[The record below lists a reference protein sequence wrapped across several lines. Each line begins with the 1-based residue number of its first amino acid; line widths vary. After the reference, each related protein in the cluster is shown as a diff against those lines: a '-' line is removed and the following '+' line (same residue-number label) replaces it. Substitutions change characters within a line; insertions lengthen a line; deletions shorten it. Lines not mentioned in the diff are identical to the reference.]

1 MEATYWLKQSA
12 DKPLFEDL
20 LWSRPEN
27 KQAAGKLLIIG
38 GNSFGFAA
46 VGEAYQ
52 QATKAGIGS
61 ARVLLPQAI
70 KKVVGPILMNGEFA
84 PSTPSG
90 SFSQKALDTWLE
102 LAAWS
107 DGVLLAG
114 DIGRNSETAILL
126 EKFLHKFSGQV
137 TITKDAIEY
146 ATSAPQLIA
155 NRQNTCVVLSI
166 SQLQR
171 LFTALKSPRHI
182 ALGMGLPR
190 LVDALNDFSQ
200 THPFHIVTKH
210 LENIVVAVNG
220 HISTTK
226 LAEDK
231 ELWRVST
238 AAHSAVWWLQNP
250 TKPFEAISTAGLAQ
264 GDIDD

>member
-1 MEATYWLKQSA
+1 MMEATYWLKQSA
-12 DKPLFEDL
+12 EKPLFEDL

-27 KQAAGKLLIIG
+27 KQTAGKLLVIG

-52 QATKAGIGS
+52 HAIKAGVGS

-70 KKVVGPILMNGEFA
+70 KKIVGPILVNGEFA

-90 SFSQKALDTWLE
+90 SFSQKALDSWLE

-126 EKFLHKFSGQV
+126 EKFLQKYGGQV
-137 TITKDAIEY
+137 TITKDAVEY
-146 ATSAPQLIA
+146 VTTAPKLIA
-155 NRQNTCVVLSI
+155 ERQNTCVVLSI

-182 ALGMGLPR
+182 ALGMGLPS
-190 LVDALNDFSQ
+190 LVDALHDFTQ
-200 THPFHIVTKH
+200 THPFYIVTKH
-210 LENIVVAVNG
+210 LENIVVAFG
-220 HISTTK
+220 GQISTTK
-226 LAEDK
+226 LTDDK
-231 ELWRVST
+231 DIWRVST

-250 TKPFEAISTAGLAQ
+250 TKPFEAISTS
-264 GDIDD
+264 IVSE